1 MKTIKK
7 IYLTD
12 VKNLTKNLFALIIA
26 IGVCFLP
33 ALYAWFNIYSNWD
46 PYGNTG
52 SLQMAAYCSDQGYT
66 DESGEY
72 INVGNEIMN
81 EMAGNDKVDWHFVS
95 TKKEAVSGV
104 ESGEYY
110 AAVVI
115 EEDFTYNMY
124 NMFIET
130 DNQPTLTFYQNQKK
144 NPVATKISDT
154 VVSTLEQSINEQF
167 IKVMTETLFSTA
179 NDIRGD
185 IEADGGTDAFIK
197 KLENLNEDLAS
208 YQDMLDHII
217 TGNAVLSANMKE
229 AAGDAQHLQ
238 KETQNSAVHLEEAQA
253 SLQETQITVNSYKE
267 EVNSTV
273 DTILVLLTD
282 VENAMKEAT
291 ISKDVD
297 AVAKACKQAADDTD
311 HLVTDVDALSQSL
324 QAANAL
330 DEPTKLTLEQ
340 ISKYVKEMQTVVKS
354 LGISSSY
361 DKSAKEVKAAEDQM
375 AKDVQ
380 KTIDDVKSTK
390 NLVNNQLM
398 PQLNNCLY
406 SLEDVMS
413 NTSDLM
419 QNMSGVLASMGDVFG
434 SMQTTISS
442 CDTSLEKTRD
452 ALGEINKKISKA
464 LDQVKTVEGDERV
477 AVLVNALSGDPEVYG
492 QYFSEPVK
500 IESVAIYPVE
510 NYGSAVAPFYTVLSV
525 WVGVIILAAIIKV
538 KIDPKKY
545 PQAGP
550 STLFFGR
557 GIFFLVMGQIQTAI
571 TVLGDLFLL
580 KIQCVHPFLFWVVSA
595 LTSLTFTLLIYAL
608 VYTFGDV
615 GKAIAVVILVLQIAG
630 SSGTYPIELL
640 PEFFQK
646 VYIFFPFPYAINA
659 MRESIC
665 GLYEADVVV
674 YLLQLCIFI
683 IPALIIGLLLRI
695 PFENINHYMEKR
707 MEDTEMM

>member
-95 TKKEAVSGV
+95 TKKEAVKGV

-115 EEDFTYNMY
+115 EKDFTYNMY

-130 DNQPTLTFYQNQKK
+130 DNQPTLMFYQNQKK

-154 VVSTLEQSINEQF
+154 VVSTLEQNINEQF

-179 NDIRGD
+179 NDIRSD
-185 IEADGGTDAFIK
+185 IDSEGGTDAFIK
-197 KLENLNEDLAS
+197 KLENLNEDLVS

-217 TGNAVLSANMKE
+217 TGNAVLSANMTE
-229 AAGDAQHLQ
+229 AEGDTQYLQ
-238 KETQNSAVHLEEAQA
+238 QETQNSAVHLEEAQN

-282 VENAMKEAT
+282 VENSLNKAT
-291 ISKDVD
+291 VSNDVD
-297 AVAKACKQAADDTD
+297 VVANACKQAEEDTD
-311 HLVTDVDALSQSL
+311 HLVTDLDALSQSL
-324 QAANAL
+324 QAANVL
-330 DEPTKLTLEQ
+330 DEPTKLTLDQ

-354 LGISSSY
+354 LGIGSSY
-361 DKSAKEVKAAEDQM
+361 DKSAKEIKAAEEQM
-375 AKDVQ
+375 ANDVQ
-380 KTIDDVKSTK
+380 KTIDDVNTSKD
-390 NLVNNQLM
+390 LVNNQLM

-413 NTSDLM
+413 NTGDLM

-442 CDTSLEKTRD
+442 CDSSLEKTRD
-452 ALGEINKKISKA
+452 ALGEINNKITKA

-500 IESVAIYPVE
+500 IESIAIYPVE
-510 NYGSAVAPFYTVLSV
+510 NYGSAVAPFYTVLSI

-545 PQAGP
+545 PEAGP
-550 STLFFGR
+550 ATLFFGR
-557 GIFFLVMGQIQTAI
+557 GVFFLVMGQIQTVI

-580 KIQCVHPFLFWVVSA
+580 KIQCVHPFLFWLVSA

-665 GLYEADVVV
+665 GLYETDVVV
-674 YLLQLCIFI
+674 YLLQLSIFL
-683 IPALIIGLLLRI
+683 IPALVIGLLLRI
-695 PFENINHYMEKR
+695 PFENINNYMEKR

>member
-95 TKKEAVSGV
+95 TKKEAVKGV

-115 EEDFTYNMY
+115 EKDFTYNMY

-130 DNQPTLTFYQNQKK
+130 DNQPTLMFYQNQKK

-154 VVSTLEQSINEQF
+154 VVSTLEQNINEQF

-179 NDIRGD
+179 NDIRSD
-185 IEADGGTDAFIK
+185 IDSEGGTDAFIK
-197 KLENLNEDLAS
+197 KLENLNEDLVS

-217 TGNAVLSANMKE
+217 TGNAVLSANMTE
-229 AAGDAQHLQ
+229 AEGDTQYLQ
-238 KETQNSAVHLEEAQA
+238 QETQNSAVHLEEAQN

-282 VENAMKEAT
+282 VENSLNKAT
-291 ISKDVD
+291 VSNDVD
-297 AVAKACKQAADDTD
+297 VVANACKQAEEDTD
-311 HLVTDVDALSQSL
+311 HLVTDLDALSQSL
-324 QAANAL
+324 QAANVL
-330 DEPTKLTLEQ
+330 DEPTKLTLDQ

-354 LGISSSY
+354 LGIGSSY
-361 DKSAKEVKAAEDQM
+361 DKSAKEIKAAEEQM
-375 AKDVQ
+375 ANDVQ
-380 KTIDDVKSTK
+380 KTIDDVNTSKD
-390 NLVNNQLM
+390 LVNNQLM

-442 CDTSLEKTRD
+442 CDSSLEKTRD
-452 ALGEINKKISKA
+452 ALGEINNKITKA

-500 IESVAIYPVE
+500 IESIAIYPVE
-510 NYGSAVAPFYTVLSV
+510 NYGSAVAPFYTVLSI

-545 PQAGP
+545 PEAGP
-550 STLFFGR
+550 ATLFFGR
-557 GIFFLVMGQIQTAI
+557 GVFFLVMGQIQTVI

-580 KIQCVHPFLFWVVSA
+580 KIQCVHPFLFWLVSA

-665 GLYEADVVV
+665 GLYETDVVV
-674 YLLQLCIFI
+674 YLLQLSIFL
-683 IPALIIGLLLRI
+683 IPALVIGLLLRI
-695 PFENINHYMEKR
+695 PFENINNYMEKR